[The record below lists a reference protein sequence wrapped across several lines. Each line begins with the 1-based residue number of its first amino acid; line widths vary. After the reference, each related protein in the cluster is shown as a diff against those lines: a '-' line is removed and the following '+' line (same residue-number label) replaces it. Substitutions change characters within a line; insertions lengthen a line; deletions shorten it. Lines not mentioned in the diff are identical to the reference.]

1 MTFHETLM
9 NQMQAFKTQLSS
21 QGVDLT
27 LPPPSMIEL
36 KMEYTALEPGVLLA
50 AKFPFQK
57 RFTNPVGLYQGGII
71 AAAMDD
77 IFGPLS
83 YITAQRPCMTLSMNV
98 TYLRAFSEKDGE
110 AIVEGRIIQKTKSF
124 IFMRAEVKN
133 KEGHVLATADS
144 HVTILRD
151 DQLQKVKV

>member
-9 NQMQAFKTQLSS
+9 NQMKTIKTQLSS
-21 QGVDLT
+21 QGVDLA

-57 RFTNPVGLYQGGII
+57 RFTNPVGLYQGGIL

-77 IFGPLS
+77 IFGPPFLYHRS
-83 YITAQRPCMTLSMNV
+83 
-98 TYLRAFSEKDGE
+98 
-110 AIVEGRIIQKTKSF
+110 KTVYDSF
-124 IFMRAEVKN
+124 YECDI
-133 KEGHVLATADS
+133 S
-144 HVTILRD
+144 SC
-151 DQLQKVKV
+151 LQ